1 MTRTSSP
8 SRARRL
14 ASKAAGGLGRL
25 VLLLAFVVLAATFLP
40 TLLGYERYVLVG
52 HSMEPTIHKGSLVFD
67 EVVPVGDLRR
77 GDVITYVPP
86 TSGEPVTHRILAIEP
101 GPRGERVFR
110 TKGDNNEK
118 ADLRPFTLREP
129 EQARVAFA
137 IPGLGWLFIALAS
150 PHVRMLLL
158 ALPALLLALWA
169 AAGVWRQGGE
179 LVAAERARAGTEAS

>member
-1 MTRTSSP
+1 VTTSSP
-8 SRARRL
+8 TRARRL
-14 ASKAAGGLGRL
+14 TSKVAGGLGR
-25 VLLLAFVVLAATFLP
+25 VVFLLAFVVLAATFLP
-40 TLLGYERYVLVG
+40 SLLGYERYVLVG

-67 EVVPVGDLRR
+67 EVVAVGELRS

-86 TSGEPVTHRILAIEP
+86 TSGEPVTHRIVAIEP

-118 ADLRPFTLREP
+118 ADLRPFTLGQP
-129 EQARVAFA
+129 QQARVAFA

-150 PHVRMLLL
+150 PQVRMLLL

-179 LVAAERARAGTEAS
+179 LVAAERAQVGTEAS

>member
-1 MTRTSSP
+1 MASSSP
-8 SRARRL
+8 TAARRL
-14 ASKAAGGLGRL
+14 TSKVAGGLGRL

-67 EVVPVGDLRR
+67 EVVAVGDLRP

-86 TSGEPVTHRILAIEP
+86 TSGEPVTHRIASIEP

-110 TKGDNNEK
+110 TKGDNNER

-129 EQARVAFA
+129 QQARVAFA

-150 PHVRMLLL
+150 PQVRMLLL

-179 LVAAERARAGTEAS
+179 LVAAERAQAGTEAS